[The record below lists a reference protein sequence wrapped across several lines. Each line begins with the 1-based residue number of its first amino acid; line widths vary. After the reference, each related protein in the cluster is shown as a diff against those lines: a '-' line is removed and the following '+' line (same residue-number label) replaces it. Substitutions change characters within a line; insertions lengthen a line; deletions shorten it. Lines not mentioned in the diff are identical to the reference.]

1 MPKKKVL
8 TFEDALSRLEEIVSQ
23 LETGEIVLDDSIKV
37 FEEGSELVKFCLSK
51 IDAAEKKVKKL
62 EKDNKGDLQLKLL

>member
-8 TFEDALSRLEEIVSQ
+8 TFEDALNRLEEIVSQ

>member
-51 IDAAEKKVKKL
+51 IDTAEKKVKKL